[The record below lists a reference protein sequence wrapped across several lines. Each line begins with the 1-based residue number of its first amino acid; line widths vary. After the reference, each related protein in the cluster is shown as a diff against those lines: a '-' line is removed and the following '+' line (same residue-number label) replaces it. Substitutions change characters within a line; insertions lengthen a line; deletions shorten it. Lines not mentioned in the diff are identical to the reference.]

1 MRYTDVVWDFNG
13 TLMDDVGIS
22 ILTVNDMLS
31 KRDMPITDRKEYFEK
46 IEMPIIRYYE
56 KMFDFNVTSL
66 SELTREFQAG
76 YDSYLDTASLAENA
90 EEVLEKF
97 KNAGI
102 NQVIISSFPT
112 EKIKNICEKRGILH
126 YFSNI
131 LGAEDIKAES
141 KVERGVAFAKS
152 RGKDAKIVAIGDL
165 LHDYEMASVMGADCI
180 LYSGGHQS
188 KEDLSKCGVPVADSM
203 KDIERMILK

>member
-31 KRDMPITDRKEYFEK
+31 KRDKPLTNRKEYFEK

-56 KMFDFNVTSL
+56 KMFDFNVTSI
-66 SELTREFQAG
+66 SELTREFQVG
-76 YDSYLDTASLAENA
+76 YDSYIDSASLADGA
-90 EEVLEKF
+90 QEVLERF
-97 KNAGI
+97 KKEGI

-112 EKIKNICEKRGILH
+112 EKIKRICESKGILG
-126 YFSNI
+126 YFTEI
-131 LGAEDIKAES
+131 LGADDIKAES
-141 KVERGVAFAKS
+141 KVERGVAFSKS
-152 RGKDAKIVAIGDL
+152 RGENAKIVAIGDL
-165 LHDYEMASVMGADCI
+165 VHDYEMASGMGADCI

-188 KEDLSKCGVPVADSM
+188 KKDLSLCGVPVADSM
-203 KDIERMILK
+203 KDIERMILE

>member
-31 KRDMPITDRKEYFEK
+31 KRDMPLTNRKEYFEK

-56 KMFDFNVTSL
+56 KMFDFNITSI

-76 YDSYLDTASLAENA
+76 YDSYIDSASLADGA
-90 EEVLEKF
+90 IEVLERF
-97 KNAGI
+97 KKEGI

-112 EKIKNICEKRGILH
+112 EKIKRICESKGILG
-126 YFSNI
+126 YFTEI
-131 LGAEDIKAES
+131 LGADDIKAES
-141 KVERGVAFAKS
+141 KVERGVSFAKS
-152 RGKDAKIVAIGDL
+152 RGEKAKIVAVGDL
-165 LHDYEMASVMGADCI
+165 LHDYEMASEMGIDCI

-188 KEDLSKCGVPVADSM
+188 KEDLKSCGVPVADSM
-203 KDIERMILK
+203 KDIERMII